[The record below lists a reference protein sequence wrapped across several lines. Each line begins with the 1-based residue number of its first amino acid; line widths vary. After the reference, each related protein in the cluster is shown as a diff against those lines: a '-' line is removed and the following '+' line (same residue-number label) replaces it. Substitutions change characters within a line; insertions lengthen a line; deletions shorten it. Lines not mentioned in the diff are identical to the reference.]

1 MMTRRSALL
10 LLGTAAALP
19 ALLAAP
25 RGAASTDLAARA
37 GAFIE
42 ERGNQV
48 IGIVNGNGGTDA
60 KRDAVA
66 KVLREAV
73 DVQGVAQFVLGRHWR
88 TASEAQRREYLSL
101 FEETLVRNLS
111 ARFGELRGVT
121 FNVGRKQMASETEA
135 VVSTTVSRPNNPD
148 VMLDWRVADV
158 GGAPKI
164 VDVVAEGSSLRITQ
178 RSEYAAVVQRGGGM
192 DGLLRAMRQQL
203 AQLESQER
211 R

>member
-37 GAFIE
+37 GSFIE

-48 IGIVNGNGGTDA
+48 ISIVNSNGGTDA

-66 KVLREAV
+66 KVLRESV
-73 DVQGVAQFVLGRHWR
+73 DVPGVAQFVLGRHWR

-121 FNVGRKQMASETEA
+121 FNVGRKQMASEAEA